1 MNDSYFILKVVTPTE
16 MFERKIRSMRLKDQT
31 GFFGIMRG
39 HTDFLT
45 VLKRAVCY
53 YTDENNREVFLA
65 LDGGVLNVKG
75 GSVTITTRDVFESSD
90 AEKLS
95 QIIEDTML
103 RKDAS
108 EASLSS
114 VLKGIERSFL
124 EKTLEFMRST

>member
-1 MNDSYFILKVVTPTE
+1 